1 MYQAF
6 PPRFCKWLKTGCL
19 GTRLVSMYLP
29 WLFVCMHSIARTFVH
44 CCSMFMYLQVSCS
57 NLVVLS
63 LLIVI
68 SRDYRQKTDWSTDHF
83 KSQLKGN
90 FPSSWSFCT
99 LSITVIDLLPY
110 SYEWEGK
117 VEEDT
122 ECWMVSESYLFKAE
136 IIIISN
142 TYMVLMN
149 WQRICKTCSTL
160 CTQWD
165 YNYCGHYSCLQWK

>member
-1 MYQAF
+1 MVNNTIDTWY
-6 PPRFCKWLKTGCL
+6 CYSKWSKTGRL
-19 GTRLVSMYLP
+19 GTRLVSMYFP
-29 WLFVCMHSIARTFVH
+29 WLFVCMHSIALTFVH

-68 SRDYRQKTDWSTDHF
+68 SRDYRQKTDRSTDHF

-99 LSITVIDLLPY
+99 LSITVVDLPPY
-110 SYEWEGK
+110 SYEWEGT

-122 ECWMVSESYLFKAE
+122 ECLMVSELSLQ
-136 IIIISN
+136 SRN
-142 TYMVLMN
+142 
-149 WQRICKTCSTL
+149 
-160 CTQWD
+160 
-165 YNYCGHYSCLQWK
+165 NYPLKHLHDADELAKNMQDLLHIVHTAGL